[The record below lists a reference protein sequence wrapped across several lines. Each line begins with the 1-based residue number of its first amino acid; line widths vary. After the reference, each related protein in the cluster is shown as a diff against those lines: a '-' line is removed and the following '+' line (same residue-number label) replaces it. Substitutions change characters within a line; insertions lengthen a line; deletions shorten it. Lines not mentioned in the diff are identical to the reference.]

1 MTLELPSDIPLT
13 IPANTKI
20 YKDDCMYSFDTPENN
35 LLGLDI
41 DLKTYRAYSR
51 NKDFNYTKQ
60 NYDKTGN
67 YLYLNIKKL

>member
-51 NKDFNYTKQ
+51 NKD
-60 NYDKTGN
+60 
-67 YLYLNIKKL
+67 